1 MESNITFTKVYKNKR
16 SKCGTFYVNR
26 SRPVV
31 RVNAE
36 VQLENGDETPENS
49 NGAVII
55 DSENRTCS
63 LASGIKV
70 ACLVVKGCLLYEGE
84 AVDDELGN
92 LAIRRF
98 YPNMLL
104 WSYLFTSKTY

>member
-1 MESNITFTKVYKNKR
+1 M
-16 SKCGTFYVNR
+16 
-26 SRPVV
+26 V

-49 NGAVII
+49 SGVVII

-84 AVDDELGN
+84 AVDDELGD

-98 YPNMLL
+98 YSNMLL
-104 WSYLFTSKTY
+104 RSYYLPTS

>member
-1 MESNITFTKVYKNKR
+1 MSKVNVAL
-16 SKCGTFYVNR
+16 FYVNR

-98 YPNMLL
+98 YANMLL
-104 WSYLFTSKTY
+104 LFVYILNILIS

>member
-1 MESNITFTKVYKNKR
+1 MFRITFLKSIKISEVNVA
-16 SKCGTFYVNR
+16 TFYVNR

-49 NGAVII
+49 SGVVII

-84 AVDDELGN
+84 AVDDGN
-92 LAIRRF
+92 VEFNVPVMGHGALNTRTAGQVRQIR
-98 YPNMLL
+98 
-104 WSYLFTSKTY
+104 

>member
-1 MESNITFTKVYKNKR
+1 MAL
-16 SKCGTFYVNR
+16 FYVNR

-36 VQLENGDETPENS
+36 VQLENGDETPES
-49 NGAVII
+49 SSGVVII

-84 AVDDELGN
+84 AVENELGN
-92 LAIRRF
+92 LAIRQF

-104 WSYLFTSKTY
+104 LHLKRINKLIKY